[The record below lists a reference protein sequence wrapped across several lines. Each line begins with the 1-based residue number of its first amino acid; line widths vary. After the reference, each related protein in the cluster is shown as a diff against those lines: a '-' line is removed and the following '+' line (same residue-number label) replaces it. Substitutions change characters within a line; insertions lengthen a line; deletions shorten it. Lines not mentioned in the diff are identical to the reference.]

1 MSDADPAK
9 VYAKLRADAAKL
21 LNLDA
26 NKMSA
31 LESMQCDLVS
41 VLMLELDML
50 QSSQL
55 AGRQIDISR
64 VSDAVKILRSLLPA
78 ATTEAHPNYEH
89 EFDGAAEAFAN
100 AIEAGSHAIAA
111 REEHL
116 LKREVAEKDAE
127 IARLRDDLELK
138 RSVIAALGGEPP
150 LPPPPASSPS
160 KTSPSNDPRLSY
172 RPEPPPDCLQTA
184 VPLHLKP
191 IRR

>member
-9 VYAKLRADAAKL
+9 VYAKLRADAAEL

-50 QSSQL
+50 QGAQL
-55 AGRQIDISR
+55 AGRAIDIGR
-64 VSDAVKILRSLLPA
+64 VSDAVKILRSLFPA

-100 AIEAGSHAIAA
+100 AIEAGAGAIAA

-116 LKREVAEKDAE
+116 LRREVAEKDAE
-127 IARLRDDLELK
+127 IVRLRDELEIK
-138 RSVIAALGGEPP
+138 RSVISALGGEPP
-150 LPPPPASSPS
+150 PQPPAPV
-160 KTSPSNDPRLSY
+160 TPSNNPRLRY
-172 RPEPPPDCLQTA
+172 RPEPPPDCLQTG

>member
-50 QSSQL
+50 QGAQL
-55 AGRQIDISR
+55 AGRAIDISR

-78 ATTEAHPNYEH
+78 ATTEAHRTT
-89 EFDGAAEAFAN
+89 
-100 AIEAGSHAIAA
+100 STSSTA
-111 REEHL
+111 RPKRLQML
-116 LKREVAEKDAE
+116 LRPAPAPLRREKN
-127 IARLRDDLELK
+127 I
-138 RSVIAALGGEPP
+138 
-150 LPPPPASSPS
+150 
-160 KTSPSNDPRLSY
+160 Y
-172 RPEPPPDCLQTA
+172 
-184 VPLHLKP
+184 
-191 IRR
+191 